1 MFPVQ
6 EVVIFGIVAGL
17 LCGAVLRATTW
28 ARERGRFVIVGVAT
42 AVGFI
47 AWNLLLVGTNATAI
61 NVDIPLTTLRFQDL
75 GSGVV
80 VFAACVAVLGLL
92 VDPDERA
99 RRVVGAAGV
108 AGLVTTV
115 FDIFVL

>member
-1 MFPVQ
+1 MFSVQ
-6 EVVIFGIVAGL
+6 EVVGFGLVAGVL
-17 LCGAVLRATTW
+17 AGAVLRTTTW
-28 ARERGRFVIVGVAT
+28 ARERRRFVIAGVAT

-47 AWNLLLVGTNATAI
+47 AWNLLLVATNSIGI
-61 NVDIPLTTLRFQDL
+61 NVDLPLTPLSFQDL

-80 VFAACVAVLGLL
+80 VFAATAAVSGLL
-92 VDPDERA
+92 VDPDEPA
-99 RRVVGAAGV
+99 RRVVGAAAL